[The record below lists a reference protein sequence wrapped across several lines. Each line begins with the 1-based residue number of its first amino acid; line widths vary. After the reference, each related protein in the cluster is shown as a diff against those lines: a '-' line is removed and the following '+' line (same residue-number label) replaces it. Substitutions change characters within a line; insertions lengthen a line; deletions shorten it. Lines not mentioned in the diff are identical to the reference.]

1 MFFQPPE
8 VMTPKC
14 LMRHVVPPVS
24 VSQNGRS
31 HSARVSAGVAW
42 LAATWLA
49 SVAWLAAIVLLEVA
63 PHVVSS
69 SSNAAGKLPFTSKRA
84 PLPKLV
90 SFVR

>member
-1 MFFQPPE
+1 
-8 VMTPKC
+8 
-14 LMRHVVPPVS
+14 MRHVVPPVS

-42 LAATWLA
+42 LAATT
-49 SVAWLAAIVLLEVA
+49 SWLAAIVLLEVA

-69 SSNAAGKLPFTSKRA
+69 SSKAAGKLPFTSKRA